1 MPELVLELSDDDE
14 SFEGVVEAIR
24 RYFKS
29 SWSLSFSS
37 SSDNSR
43 TNSGTYEVYGT
54 LSNCTTSTCSFTSN
68 GVAMSIDISTA
79 IWEHG
84 MQVTSG
90 AVEAK
95 GYMLSNNVFK
105 AIKMESKNRS

>member
-1 MPELVLELSDDDE
+1 
-14 SFEGVVEAIR
+14 
-24 RYFKS
+24 
-29 SWSLSFSS
+29 
-37 SSDNSR
+37 
-43 TNSGTYEVYGT
+43 
-54 LSNCTTSTCSFTSN
+54 
-68 GVAMSIDISTA
+68 MSIDISTA

-90 AVEAK
+90 VVEAK